1 MQSDFTFRRQ
11 AIIAGVALLVL
22 ADVALGFYSWHLSS
36 STHTPQQ
43 QFDQQEL
50 HRKMLQADVD
60 RAQKIRNDMPNI
72 KKDCDEFER
81 SLPPAS
87 SGYSSVT
94 SDLGGIAR
102 KSGSRLEDLAFR
114 PTKIENR
121 GTTEVLIDATV
132 SGDYRSIMQFLNGVQ
147 RSANYEVD
155 TLSLA
160 TENANQG
167 NAGGLKISLHLKTYF
182 RTAA

>member
-1 MQSDFTFRRQ
+1 MANDFTFRRQ
-11 AIIAGVALLVL
+11 AIIAGAALLVL
-22 ADVALGFYSWHLSS
+22 ADVALAFYSWRLASS
-36 STHTPQQ
+36 PHTPQR
-43 QFDQQEL
+43 QFEQKEL
-50 HRKMLQADVD
+50 QRKMLQGDID

-72 KKDCDEFER
+72 KKDCDQFER

-132 SGDYRSIMQFLNGVQ
+132 SGDYKSIMQFLNGVQ
-147 RSANYEVD
+147 RSTNYEVD

-167 NAGGLKISLHLKTYF
+167 SSAGLKVSLHLKTYF

>member
-11 AIIAGVALLVL
+11 AIISGVALLVL
-22 ADVALGFYSWHLSS
+22 ADVALGFYSWHLASS
-36 STHTPQQ
+36 PHTPQHI
-43 QFDQQEL
+43 FEQQEL
-50 HRKMLQADVD
+50 QRKMLQGDID

-81 SLPPAS
+81 SLSPAS

-102 KSGSRLEDLAFR
+102 KSGSRLDDLSFR

-132 SGDYRSIMQFLNGVQ
+132 SGDYRSIMRFLNGVQ
-147 RSANYEVD
+147 RSTTYEVD

-160 TENANQG
+160 SENNQG
-167 NAGGLKISLHLKTYF
+167 NSGGLRISLHLKTYF